1 MTFSQQKEP
10 PKELLKLYLEQIKEK
25 ERKRLEEKRAK
36 IESEMRANQQDCQ
49 EAKEIKETEVLES
62 ATKRVSFIQGIE
74 EMRAQ
79 N

>member
-10 PKELLKLYLEQIKEK
+10 PKELLKLYLEQMKEK

-62 ATKRVSFIQGIE
+62 ATKRVVFIQGIE